1 MLAVEQGQR
10 WRCRTYSPR
19 STVVVPYS
27 STESVNTVPLK
38 DGHEKETLLYFRRGA
53 LSHTEAT
60 GCPELGLLQDSAIA
74 GNKEYSCPPAW
85 HSHVPCG
92 EFM

>member
-38 DGHEKETLLYFRRGA
+38 DGHEKETLLYFRQGA
-53 LSHTEAT
+53 LSQTSAA
-60 GCPELGLLQDSAIA
+60 GCPELGLLQDSTIA

-85 HSHVPCG
+85 HAHVPCG
-92 EFM
+92 EVV